1 VATGPDRR
9 APRAEWR
16 KARRALV
23 WVALVVSALSGLGS
37 AVFLLITAPSSDE
50 PLHVAVAFVAAYLAH
65 PALIALHLREG
76 SGNWAWRLGAAVLLA
91 AVTPLAGFAVI
102 GLGVYCSL
110 LPLAGSYV
118 AWLGEAVTRRAEAG
132 PG

>member
-1 VATGPDRR
+1 VATGPDRLTR
-9 APRAEWR
+9 VPEWR

-23 WVALVVSALSGLGS
+23 WIALVVSALSGLGS
-37 AVFLLITAPSSDE
+37 AVFVLSGALSSDE
-50 PLHVAVAFVAAYLAH
+50 PRSVDVAFLAAYLAH
-65 PALIALHLREG
+65 PALIGLHLREG
-76 SGNWAWRLGAAVLLA
+76 TGNWAWRLGAAVLLA
-91 AVTPLAGFAVI
+91 VVTPLAGFSVL

-118 AWLGEAVTRRAEAG
+118 AWLGEAVTRRAETS